1 MYFSVPA
8 EESIV
13 TGLSLILLHGF
24 ALAFMYTRDKYI
36 LQSSRRHFAC
46 EVVHTNG
53 DSLTSN
59 REGFVPRLVNDH
71 PIKAWNQWE
80 HKRMKELKK
89 LLPKNDQERFTR
101 QIVSS
106 PV

>member
-1 MYFSVPA
+1 M
-8 EESIV
+8 

-59 REGFVPRLVNDH
+59 REGFVPRLVNHH
-71 PIKAWNQWE
+71 PIKAWNQKVHLARHIE
-80 HKRMKELKK
+80 TQQNFIRRRTHGILKA
-89 LLPKNDQERFTR
+89 EFTHA
-101 QIVSS
+101 QL
-106 PV
+106 